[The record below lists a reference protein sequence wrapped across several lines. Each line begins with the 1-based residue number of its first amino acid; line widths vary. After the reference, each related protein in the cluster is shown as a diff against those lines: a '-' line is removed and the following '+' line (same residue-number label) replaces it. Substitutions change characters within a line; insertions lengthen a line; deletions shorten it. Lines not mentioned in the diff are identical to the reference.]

1 MERLQAQGQYPRDLY
16 EAFKSD
22 RDEEGNLSRD
32 KLISVLLEEQQN
44 RCCYCMRQLDNN
56 IDEITLEHL
65 ILNSITRHEEY
76 DRYLEK
82 ETVLRH
88 NVCLAKDF
96 IDNNEQ
102 HVPPY
107 PHTVAYQNLT
117 ASCNGRIVPGS
128 KEVHCCNLKRCSD
141 FIEPILLYETVH
153 NEIRYKPNGTMLWVN
168 ECEESSKKMLVNIL
182 GLNDPVLRMI
192 RRIWFYVKKEHINL
206 FDVKRNNF
214 IYKLM
219 NSFSEEDFN
228 NTQEIQM
235 LLNFKNDT
243 YWKLLEKYNYF
254 GL

>member
-1 MERLQAQGQYPRDLY
+1 
-16 EAFKSD
+16 
-22 RDEEGNLSRD
+22 
-32 KLISVLLEEQQN
+32 
-44 RCCYCMRQLDNN
+44 
-56 IDEITLEHL
+56 
-65 ILNSITRHEEY
+65 
-76 DRYLEK
+76 
-82 ETVLRH
+82 
-88 NVCLAKDF
+88 
-96 IDNNEQ
+96 
-102 HVPPY
+102 
-107 PHTVAYQNLT
+107 
-117 ASCNGRIVPGS
+117 
-128 KEVHCCNLKRCSD
+128 
-141 FIEPILLYETVH
+141 
-153 NEIRYKPNGTMLWVN
+153 MLWVN